1 MTPLSDRKIMEPA
14 SVSISRIQGAGMVVP
29 LCRLVSVAMKPFSVV
44 RTPAERL
51 PTQYS
56 TCITTLVADDIETVK
71 RRLKEELA
79 GEISVSG
86 PELAGSLTELG
97 LIDEYR
103 L

>member
-1 MTPLSDRKIMEPA
+1 
-14 SVSISRIQGAGMVVP
+14 
-29 LCRLVSVAMKPFSVV
+29 V

-103 L
+103 LYFHPVVLSRGKPFFVGPPAAAPPCSQRSNWRGRP